1 MENQIFDYY
10 REMQKEIKAARAL
23 LEKSGF
29 RVTNI
34 EETGSKENRFS
45 LCHIGELVVHLES
58 LWSNDSEFG
67 GEVRRLLKDNG
78 QLDYKEND

>member
-23 LEKSGF
+23 LEKSGY

-34 EETGSKENRFS
+34 EDTGSKESRFS

-58 LWSNDSEFG
+58 LYSNDSEFG
-67 GEVRRLLKDNG
+67 KEVRMLLENNG
-78 QLDYKEND
+78 QLDYKKND